1 MNDADFEMLARTA
14 AAGLI
19 ERGVKPYTLP
29 DETWLRVRAL
39 ELAVGYIQ
47 HSDDDAV
54 GVYAVAFAQKFYE
67 FLKGES
73 SENLRRQDER

>member
-1 MNDADFEMLARTA
+1 MNDADFQMLARTA

-29 DETWLRVRAL
+29 DETWLRLRSL
-39 ELAVGYIQ
+39 ELAVGTVTESPLSNV
-47 HSDDDAV
+47 HV
-54 GVYAVAFAQKFYE
+54 VNVAEAYYK

-73 SENLRRQDER
+73 SENLHRQDER